1 MQQAHN
7 GNCSAVLRQQIWTVA
22 NAVLLTV
29 MHKSLWRDQRY
40 GPDKPGTPCISQSRV
55 IEWVTIPVQYW
66 QDSIVA
72 TELLLCVTSHR
83 TTKRSYAHCV
93 YMVTSFQA
101 RSRNWQKQVLA
112 SSCLCTPARNNSVLA
127 ARIFMKFDICFSKI
141 CVENQ
146 VLLKFDKSNLV
157 LYLKTYIY
165 LW

>member
-1 MQQAHN
+1 MVT
-7 GNCSAVLRQQIWTVA
+7 AVQWNKTRGLQLAAIWTVA

-55 IEWVTIPVQYW
+55 IEWVTIPVLYW

-83 TTKRSYAHCV
+83 TTKRSHAHCV

-101 RSRNWQKQVLA
+101 RSRNWLA
-112 SSCLCTPARNNSVLA
+112 SCLCTPARNNSVLA
-127 ARIFMKFDICFSKI
+127 ARIFMKFDIWLFFENLCRKSSFIKI
-141 CVENQ
+141 RQE
-146 VLLKFDKSNLV
+146 
-157 LYLKTYIY
+157 
-165 LW
+165 